1 MKFGVVNEETWAFF
15 KEVFQEFSDHHQVQ
29 TFTRRRSRA
38 RYFRDR
44 IDRRLLINDLQ
55 AFLRNNQVVF
65 FEWASELLAVAT
77 HLPKTS
83 GIVTRLHRYELYQWA
98 DKVNWDAV
106 DKIILVS
113 NAKKGEFSIRF
124 PAQAQKIVVIPE
136 AISFEKYPPVA
147 RKFGG
152 NIGIL
157 CHLSPR
163 KRVYEL
169 ILAFHEM
176 TKVRNDIRLHVGGA
190 AHSRF
195 PDYAPTLYKLVDRLG
210 ISDKVIFS
218 GKVTDPLSWYANV
231 DIFVSNSY
239 SEGLQ
244 VSPMEAVA
252 TGCYC
257 LSHRWD
263 GADELLPEHNLFYSD
278 QEMAQKI
285 FEYCDA
291 PDAKRREMVL
301 DLLHDVHSR
310 FDINRTKT
318 QIRKLIEEVGASY
331 RA

>member
-1 MKFGVVNEETWAFF
+1 MRLGVVNEESWAFF
-15 KEVFQEFSDHHQVQ
+15 NEVFQEFSTHHQVQ
-29 TFTRRRSRA
+29 TFARRRSRA

-44 IDRRLLINDLQ
+44 IDRRLLNHDLQ

-65 FEWASELLAVAT
+65 FEWASELLVMAS
-77 HLPKTS
+77 HLPKIS
-83 GIVTRLHRYELYQWA
+83 GIVTRLHRYELYHWA

-106 DKIILVS
+106 DKTILVS
-113 NAKKGEFSIRF
+113 NAKKEEFSSRF
-124 PAQAQKIVVIPE
+124 PTQAKKIVVIPE
-136 AISFEKYPPVA
+136 AISLDMYPPVS

-176 TKVRNDIRLHVGGA
+176 SKVRDDIRLHIGGA
-190 AHSRF
+190 GHSRF
-195 PDYAPTLYKLVDRLG
+195 PDYAPALYNLVDRLG
-210 ISDKVIFS
+210 ISDKVSFS

-231 DIFVSNSY
+231 DIFISNSY

-244 VSPMEAVA
+244 VSPIEAIA

-257 LSHRWD
+257 LSHKWD
-263 GADELLPEHNLFYSD
+263 GADELLPEQNLYFSD

-285 FEYCDA
+285 FAYCDA
-291 PDAKRREMVL
+291 SESEKQN
-301 DLLHDVHSR
+301 LLSELGKSVRDR
-310 FDINRTKT
+310 FDVNKTKV
-318 QIRKLIEEVGASY
+318 QIREVVETVGSSY
-331 RA
+331 RP